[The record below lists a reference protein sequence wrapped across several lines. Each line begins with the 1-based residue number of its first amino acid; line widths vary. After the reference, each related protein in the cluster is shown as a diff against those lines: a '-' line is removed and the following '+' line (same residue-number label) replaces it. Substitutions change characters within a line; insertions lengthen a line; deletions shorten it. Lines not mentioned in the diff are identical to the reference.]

1 MILPIHNAIKFSE
14 LCDENKVLICS
25 TYIYVKKCLQWNWHF
40 IESHAEGHVSQ
51 VEFFLFYFYVSFF
64 LTHGAWFYNNVQ
76 CKLKWRLIWDFFN
89 ILNTYI
95 TSSSDLL
102 LCISLKWTHLT
113 LAQSHPKGKGTK
125 QWSMKIHGHVCLCC
139 GNSFYL
145 SIQQ

>member
-1 MILPIHNAIKFSE
+1 MILPIHNALKFRE

-25 TYIYVKKCLQWNWHF
+25 TYMWKNVYNEIYILLKVMQKDMYLKWN
-40 IESHAEGHVSQ
+40 
-51 VEFFLFYFYVSFF
+51 FFNFFFMLFF

-76 CKLKWRLIWDFFN
+76 CKLKWKLIWDFFN

>member
-1 MILPIHNAIKFSE
+1 M
-14 LCDENKVLICS
+14 
-25 TYIYVKKCLQWNWHF
+25 KKCLQWNLHF

-145 SIQQ
+145 SHSAIIALTWSYYKTNTFNMLIKTDNH